1 MNESEKLEELKD
13 SIIRLDEKLNKLTEF
28 NSNYTT
34 SINTINNPDAY
45 VTIGTNNLLDSYVTV
60 STIDKSFPNN
70 ITLDLD
76 DIKNLIIIY
85 KGREYLVDAET
96 FISLLFNYEEIIREI
111 IREELNL

>member
-13 SIIRLDEKLNKLTEF
+13 AIIGIDQRLQELSTS
-28 NSNYTT
+28 NSVYTT
-34 SINTINNPDAY
+34 AINN
-45 VTIGTNNLLDSYVTV
+45 LDSYVTV
-60 STIDKSFPNN
+60 NTIEKSFPNN
-70 ITLDLD
+70 VTLDLD